1 MLLLLRGLG
10 PSALEMLGSADSLEW
25 FFLPHV
31 KKPTE
36 EKATRLARLAEILW
50 PAAFGLGFIYSFK
63 LDSGIYLCLFSP

>member
-10 PSALEMLGSADSLEW
+10 PSDLEMLGSADSLEW

-50 PAAFGLGFIYSFK
+50 PAAFGIGFIYSFK